1 MKETSMGRNPFL
13 ELCFVILLIT
23 VLAIQHSVAVFGPTT
38 HGGAVTYRYPSGS
51 YPLWFDS
58 EFSTRLRAPENFSRA
73 AAFFDDAWQRVMV
86 FEEWWMDYTA
96 SQWELFNASSPAET
110 DLLEAR
116 FHVANAEV
124 FTDVMSEN
132 DRAMK
137 ELARAETSLH
147 AARTIAGAHIN
158 PQLSTISEEIAAAEI
173 HERTEN
179 SFSTIP
185 FETIKADL
193 DRLIEVLRFS
203 KT

>member
-1 MKETSMGRNPFL
+1 MGRNPFL

-38 HGGAVTYRYPSGS
+38 HGGAVTTHRYPSGS
-51 YPLWFDS
+51 YRLWFDS

-96 SQWELFNASSPAET
+96 LQWELFNASSPDET